1 MNSPA
6 EVANWRLIVL
16 AAALALPLFIVLN
29 GASVSLP
36 ETYFEVSGI
45 PVHASALLFIL
56 LPKRVLMN
64 PKELIILFVFMSY
77 CTFSIFHSGERLQLT
92 IQLGYFIYGYKIL
105 RGLTIESVRVLDH
118 YIAVIGSAFIFIHAF
133 SIGLAILSG
142 NILAIGTQGIFG
154 FVVYQSHLTYPIVLI
169 LILVSVVRSFSQRPI
184 LRIVVI
190 ALALLIE
197 IVLMRRVGVG
207 LFLVFLFLF
216 ERRLL
221 IFAILAILAACI
233 AFEGFRETILEF
245 FSFTERLTKF
255 TNNGVF
261 SRTMT
266 WERSLERI
274 SDGGTILFGNGLNNH
289 SHNFFL
295 HTISTHGLV
304 ISLLF
309 FAPIAFWLYE
319 MTKKNKVFNR
329 YSILMFAIVAVDW
342 NLNANLYQPYYALM
356 IAFFLISH
364 RALTKRIHNEK

>member
-6 EVANWRLIVL
+6 EVANWRLIIL
-16 AAALALPLFIVLN
+16 AAVLALPLFIVLN

-36 ETYFEVSGI
+36 ESYFEVSGI
-45 PVHASALLFIL
+45 PVHASALLFVL

-64 PKELIILFVFMSY
+64 PKELIILLAFLSY
-77 CTFSIFHSGERLQLT
+77 CTFSIFDSGERLQLT

-105 RGLTIESVRVLDH
+105 RGLTMENVRVLDH
-118 YIAVIGSAFIFIHAF
+118 YIAVIGSAFIFIHAL
-133 SIGLAILSG
+133 SMGLAILSG
-142 NILAIGTQGIFG
+142 NISSIGTQGVFG
-154 FVVYQSHLTYPIVLI
+154 FVIYQSHLTYPVVLI

-190 ALALLIE
+190 ASALFIE
-197 IVLMRRVGVG
+197 IILMRRVGVG

-233 AFEGFRETILEF
+233 AFEDFRETILEA
-245 FSFTERLTKF
+245 FSLAERLTNF

-274 SDGGTILFGNGLNNH
+274 SDAGTILFGNGLNNH

-295 HTISTHGLV
+295 HTISTHGLI

-309 FAPIAFWLYE
+309 FAPISIWLYAT
-319 MTKKNKVFNR
+319 TKKNEVFNR
-329 YSILMFAIVAVDW
+329 YSILMFVIVAVDW
-342 NLNANLYQPYYALM
+342 NLNTNLYQPYYALM
-356 IAFFLISH
+356 FAFFLISYTS
-364 RALTKRIHNEK
+364 LTKRIHNE